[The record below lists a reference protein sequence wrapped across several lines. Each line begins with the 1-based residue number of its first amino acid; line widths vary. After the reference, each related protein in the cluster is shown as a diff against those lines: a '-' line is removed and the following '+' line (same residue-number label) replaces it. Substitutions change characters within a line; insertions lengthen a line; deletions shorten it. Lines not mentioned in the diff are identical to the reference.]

1 MTNAV
6 FNPFESEDVSAP
18 YSDLWRAKRRIAQ
31 ALRDLTEVLVTST
44 SSVEELDEFAS
55 DLERQA
61 SRFAKSKRLFG
72 MADYIA
78 DGAHGGYAE
87 VNHELNAMAGWSNP
101 LSPGISIWQE
111 GDKVRGTVTCG
122 YAYEGPPG
130 HIHGG
135 YVAAIF
141 DQFVGMAQLLSKSPG
156 LTGSL
161 RITYLQPTPLC
172 VPLQLE
178 AELLKS
184 EGRKTRMSGCMY
196 AGDVMTASCDA
207 VFVRPRLGMRLDQ
220 SSALPAT
227 GSD

>member
-1 MTNAV
+1 MINTV

-44 SSVEELDEFAS
+44 STVEELDEFAS

-61 SRFAKSKRLFG
+61 VRFAKAKRLFG
-72 MADYIA
+72 MAEHIA

-87 VNHELNAMAGWSNP
+87 LNHELNAMGGWSNP
-101 LSPGISIWQE
+101 LSPGITIWQE
-111 GDKVRGTVTCG
+111 GAVVRGTVTCG

-161 RITYLQPTPLC
+161 QVSYLQPTPLC

-178 AELLKS
+178 AELLTS
-184 EGRKTRMSGCMY
+184 EGRKTRMAGRMY
-196 AGDVMTASCDA
+196 AGETLTASCEA
-207 VFVRPRLGMRLDQ
+207 VFVRPRTGMRLDGAGTLAAVGE
-220 SSALPAT
+220 S
-227 GSD
+227 